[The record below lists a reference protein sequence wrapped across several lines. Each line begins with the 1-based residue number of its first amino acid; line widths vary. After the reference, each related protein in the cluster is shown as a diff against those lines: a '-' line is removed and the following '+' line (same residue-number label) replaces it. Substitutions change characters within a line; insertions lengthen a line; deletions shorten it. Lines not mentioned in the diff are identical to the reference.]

1 MKHNTF
7 FAIIVAAFSAFS
19 AIANE
24 SSAEEVPAA
33 RLNFGANLGLRAN
46 FMRFSDLDKKTY
58 PDRNASLGSVL
69 GIFGEYE
76 FGKDLRY
83 AIRPE
88 LDFTRRGG
96 KICNI
101 KADLLNKGL
110 NNYTYSAGIT
120 YFDFR
125 VPVIYQFLSPTSR
138 IRPYAFAAPYL
149 GFASAGRFKVS
160 GNDTNGTEASYKV
173 NAAGDNVA
181 RAHLALALGAGVKY
195 YFPFLNYAKAYVG
208 FEMSY
213 DFGLTDTY
221 SGAEKHGTAAINNS
235 IFGKYIINGSRKF
248 SGLELR
254 FTFGVPIK
262 TWGKQR
268 RSPKP
273 VLVEEEPPITTTNA
287 DERVTDAFAGTNC
300 CSLDDIIDMMARG
313 ESVEGKTIC
322 AIDDIN
328 FDFNSSDIREDSFS
342 YLDKLASTIIR
353 MNAQVEVKG
362 HTDSTG
368 PDDVNM
374 RISRQRAK
382 AVMDYLITQGVNP
395 NMISY
400 SFYGATRPLVSNE
413 TIEGRRI
420 NRRVEVE
427 ILK

>member
-1 MKHNTF
+1 MKHNTII
-7 FAIIVAAFSAFS
+7 AIFVAAISAFG
-19 AIANE
+19 AVAQN

-33 RLNFGANLGLRAN
+33 RLNIGANLGLRAN
-46 FMRFSDLDKKTY
+46 FMRFSELDKKTY
-58 PDRNASLGSVL
+58 PDRNASLGSVI

-101 KADLLNKGL
+101 KSDLLNKGL
-110 NNYTYSAGIT
+110 YDYTYSAGIT
-120 YFDFR
+120 YFDVR
-125 VPVIYQFLSPTSR
+125 IPVIYQFLGATSSF
-138 IRPYAFAAPYL
+138 RPYIFAAPYL

-160 GNDTNGTEASYKV
+160 GSDSNGTEASYKV

-181 RAHLALALGAGVKY
+181 RAHFSLAIGAGVKY
-195 YFPFLNYAKAYVG
+195 YFPLMNYSKAYVG

-213 DFGLTDTY
+213 DHGLTDTY
-221 SGAEKHGTAAINNS
+221 SGAEKNGKAAINNS
-235 IFGKYIINGSRKF
+235 LFGKYVINGSRKF
-248 SGLELR
+248 SGLEFR
-254 FTFGVPIK
+254 FSFGIPIK
-262 TWGKQR
+262 TWGQQR
-268 RSPKP
+268 RSPVP
-273 VLVEEEPPITTTNA
+273 VLVEEEPARTNA
-287 DERVTDAFAGTNC
+287 AERVTDAFAGTNC
-300 CSLDDIIDMMARG
+300 CTLDDIIDMMARG

-328 FDFNSSDIREDSFS
+328 FDFNSSDIREESFG
-342 YLDKLASTIIR
+342 YLDKLASTLIR

-382 AVMDYLITQGVNP
+382 AVMDYLIDQGVNP
-395 NMISY
+395 NKISY

-427 ILK
+427 IFK